1 MKEDRN
7 TIMYSYGK
15 MVQRAEQRHE
25 AYVRSNYKSYQLGS
39 AVDMLKDK
47 IGKFGD
53 VGMGT
58 VVKILDDLFQEEKKR
73 NARLQDD
80 YYESIK
86 FIEEFERYVEE
97 ASGEKIG
104 NINDHLDKHSQELVK
119 ILRGEEEQARAKYCQ

>member
-25 AYVRSNYKSYQLGS
+25 AYVRSNLKSHQLRS
-39 AVDMLKDK
+39 AVDMLKEK
-47 IGKFGD
+47 IGKYGD
-53 VGMGT
+53 IGMGS

-97 ASGEKIG
+97 ASGERIG
-104 NINDHLDKHSQELVK
+104 NICDHLDEHSHELAK
-119 ILRGEEEQARAKYCQ
+119 ILREEEEQARVKYCQ